1 MLYKYSFEWN
11 EMVKF
16 LVTSNFT
23 REKNMQIKSK
33 GREKNMRQSVREITE
48 TIFIYHKASN
58 SQSM

>member
-1 MLYKYSFEWN
+1 
-11 EMVKF
+11 MVKF

-23 REKNMQIKSK
+23 REKTMQMKSK